1 MNKVFITG
9 GAGYLGSTLAEHLL
23 DNGYAVTVLDNLTFK
38 QLSLL
43 HLFKRKNF
51 KFHLGDVRNTEL
63 LLKLVSE
70 HDVIIPLAAI
80 VGMPACRANPELAV
94 DVNFKHIANIV
105 KVLRDDQKLII
116 PNTNSQYGSSDT
128 IITEESP
135 FKPLSLY
142 AKTKCDA
149 EDSVLGNGN
158 GIVLRLATVFG
169 VSPRMRQDLLVNDF
183 VYKSVVDG
191 YLVLFEAH
199 FKRNYIHVQDIAQTF
214 RFMIENYDRC
224 NGQAFNVGL
233 STANL
238 SKLELAEKIKEHL
251 PNLVIKQDEFKED
264 FDKRN
269 YIVSNEKIES
279 LGWSPKYDLDYGIKQ
294 LIEAYQLVIIVNN
307 RNFTNL

>member
-1 MNKVFITG
+1 MNKVLITG

-23 DNGYAVTVLDNLTFK
+23 DNGYSVTVLDNLNFK

-43 HLFKRKNF
+43 HLFKRDNF

-63 LLKLVSE
+63 LLTLVKE

-80 VGMPACRANPELAV
+80 VGMPACKANPELAV
-94 DVNFKHIANIV
+94 DVNFKHIDNIV

-128 IITEESP
+128 IITEDSP

-149 EDSVLGNGN
+149 EDSVLSNGN

-183 VYKSVVDG
+183 VYKSITDG

-224 NGQAFNVGL
+224 KGQAFNVGL

-238 SKLELAEKIKEHL
+238 SKLELAVKIKEHV

-269 YIVSNEKIES
+269 YIVSNKKIES

-294 LIEAYQLVIIVNN
+294 LIEAYQFVIPVNN